1 VGECT
6 ATVWVD
12 YAEKLGVGW
21 FDCTPLWSGR
31 LSHVCWLAVLR
42 SWVLGLVGCVALGHR
57 AENSH
62 TT

>member
-1 VGECT
+1 MRERT

-31 LSHVCWLAVLR
+31 LSHVCCCWLC
-42 SWVLGLVGCVALGHR
+42 LGLVGCVALGHR

>member
-1 VGECT
+1 MGERT

-12 YAEKLGVGW
+12 YAEKSGVGW

-31 LSHVCWLAVLR
+31 LSHVCCWLC
-42 SWVLGLVGCVALGHR
+42 LGLVGSVALGHR